1 MRISDW
7 SSDVCSSDLLEV
19 SNVGIAVHDQDTGRW
34 SPELVARVAGAGFV
48 SEVHAVRSRNELRDL
63 IDRGEVIAGLD
74 IPADFSRD
82 IAAGGSGQVQVLVD
96 GRRSNAGQ
104 IVVGSLASITA
115 HIGADVKP
123 TAAPP
128 LAVRHWV
135 NPTLAHRWF
144 IVPGLVGKIGR
155 APV

>member
-1 MRISDW
+1 MTRRSPPLVLARLRAQVVR
-7 SSDVCSSDLLEV
+7 DVLRSLRDPRRRMVVFSPPLIQLLIVAFAAMLEV

-34 SPELVARVAGAGFV
+34 SHELVARVAGAGFV

-104 IVVGSLASITA
+104 IVVGYLDRKSTRLNSS
-115 HIGADVKP
+115 H
-123 TAAPP
+123 
-128 LAVRHWV
+128 
-135 NPTLAHRWF
+135 
-144 IVPGLVGKIGR
+144 
-155 APV
+155 